1 MSTTACRE
9 TRSRN
14 VVFGPT
20 IDGTVANHAA
30 RGAEDERDRVR
41 QILHDGLGQLLTSI
55 SFLAGSLGARLTTLQ
70 LPEAEQA
77 EDILALTKQAI
88 NETQRLLA
96 EPDARPGT

>member
-1 MSTTACRE
+1 MAFRE
-9 TRSRN
+9 TRSKN
-14 VVFGPT
+14 IVFEPLT
-20 IDGTVANHAA
+20 DGTAATHAT
-30 RGAEDERDRVR
+30 RGAEEERERVR

-77 EDILALTKQAI
+77 EDILAMTKQAI
-88 NETQRLLA
+88 NETQKLLA